1 MATRI
6 RIIGV
11 PVQGNR
17 EVWVVDHVLWWPV
30 EKYVQKIGHGDAVPG
45 FRESVDSTLYLDYVG
60 IFNKEEFVR
69 LNDSHK
75 AEFLADARRNLVHAE
90 QQKRMK
96 EMDDLLKQRH
106 DIKWILV
113 EQYEWESGMN

>member
-30 EKYVQKIGHGDAVPG
+30 EKYVQEIGHEDAIPG
-45 FRESVDSTLYLDYVG
+45 FRESVDSTLYFDYVG

-75 AEFLADARRNLVHAE
+75 AEFLADARRKPVHAE
-90 QQKRMK
+90 QQKRMSDI
-96 EMDDLLKQRH
+96 DDYLKQRQ
-106 DIKWILV
+106 DTKWILV